1 MTDYSDMTE
10 TEYSEKIES
19 IAETEIWEAIECG
32 EPIGSDL
39 FEDYLMKTT
48 LQTANCS
55 DITLGVE
62 NALMVLQHA
71 ESPPEEWQIYV
82 DPEQKN
88 NHQAVLEAMAHSC
101 FSMDLVH
108 AVYDKLKK
116 LREQH
121 KVVA

>member
-10 TEYSEKIES
+10 TEYSAKIDHM
-19 IAETEIWEAIECG
+19 AEVEINEAIAMG
-32 EPIGSDL
+32 EPIESTL
-39 FEDYLMKTT
+39 FEDDLMEATR
-48 LQTANCS
+48 QTANCS

-62 NALMVLQHA
+62 NALMVLQHT

-88 NHQAVLEAMAHSC
+88 NHQAVLEAMAYSC